1 MARNAKR
8 KREWRQLMKTIER
21 QRRPSIRMELSPLI
35 DCIFQLLIFFMLSST
50 FLTPA
55 IQLTLPSATA
65 GTSQN
70 DLEIIITLNKDGDI
84 YLNNTQTSLISLQA
98 ELQQMLTETEH
109 KSVTIRGDQDMPY
122 SAFLDAL
129 DIAKRSGA
137 VHVNVAHQTP

>member
-1 MARNAKR
+1 
-8 KREWRQLMKTIER
+8 MKTIER

-35 DCIFQLLIFFMLSST
+35 DYIFQLLIFFMLSST

-70 DLEIIITLNKDGDI
+70 DLEIIITLNKDGDV

-98 ELQQMLTETEH
+98 ELQRMLTETEH
-109 KSVTIRGDQDMPY
+109 KSVTIRGDQNMPY

-137 VHVNVAHQTP
+137 IHINVAHQTP

>member
-1 MARNAKR
+1 
-8 KREWRQLMKTIER
+8 MKSIQR

-70 DLEIIITLNKDGDI
+70 ELEIIITLSEEGDV
-84 YLNNTQTSLISLQA
+84 YLNNTKTSLISLKS
-98 ELQQMLTETEH
+98 ELQRMLTESSH
-109 KSVTIRGDQDMPY
+109 KSVTIRGDQNMPY

-129 DIAKRSGA
+129 DITKRSGA
-137 VHVNVAHQTP
+137 IHVNVAHQTP

>member
-1 MARNAKR
+1 
-8 KREWRQLMKTIER
+8 MKTIER

-70 DLEIIITLNKDGDI
+70 DLEIIITLNQDGDV
-84 YLNNTQTSLISLQA
+84 YLNNRQTSLISLQA
-98 ELQQMLTETEH
+98 ELQRMLTETEH

>member
-1 MARNAKR
+1 
-8 KREWRQLMKTIER
+8 MKSIQR
-21 QRRPSIRMELSPLI
+21 QRRPSIRMGLSPLI

-70 DLEIIITLNKDGDI
+70 ELEIIITLSESGDV
-84 YLNNTQTSLISLQA
+84 YLNKTPTSLIALES
-98 ELQQMLTETEH
+98 ELKRLLAKSEK
-109 KSVTIRGDQDMPY
+109 KSVTIRGDENMPY

-129 DIAKRSGA
+129 DITKRSGA
-137 VHVNVAHQTP
+137 IHVNVAHQAQ

>member
-1 MARNAKR
+1 
-8 KREWRQLMKTIER
+8 MKTIER

-70 DLEIIITLNKDGDI
+70 DLEIIITLNKDGDV

-98 ELQQMLTETEH
+98 ELQRMLTETEH
-109 KSVTIRGDQDMPY
+109 KSVTIRGDQNMPY

-137 VHVNVAHQTP
+137 ININVAHQTP

>member
-1 MARNAKR
+1 
-8 KREWRQLMKTIER
+8 MKAIQR

-70 DLEIIITLNKDGDI
+70 ELEIIVTLSEEGDVCV
-84 YLNNTQTSLISLQA
+84 LF
-98 ELQQMLTETEH
+98 
-109 KSVTIRGDQDMPY
+109 K
-122 SAFLDAL
+122 
-129 DIAKRSGA
+129 
-137 VHVNVAHQTP
+137 

>member
-1 MARNAKR
+1 
-8 KREWRQLMKTIER
+8 MKTIKR

-70 DLEIIITLNKDGDI
+70 DLEIIITLNKDGDV
-84 YLNNTQTSLISLQA
+84 YLNNTQTSLISLQV
-98 ELQQMLTETEH
+98 ELQRMLTETEH
-109 KSVTIRGDQDMPY
+109 KSVTIRGDQNMPY

-137 VHVNVAHQTP
+137 IHINVAHQTP

>member
-1 MARNAKR
+1 
-8 KREWRQLMKTIER
+8 MKTIER

-84 YLNNTQTSLISLQA
+84 YLNNAQTSLISLQA

>member
-1 MARNAKR
+1 
-8 KREWRQLMKTIER
+8 MKTIER

-137 VHVNVAHQTP
+137 VHVNVAHQTPRSEEHTSELQSQD

>member
-1 MARNAKR
+1 
-8 KREWRQLMKTIER
+8 MKSIQR

-70 DLEIIITLNKDGDI
+70 ELEIIVTLSEEGDV
-84 YLNNTQTSLISLQA
+84 YLNNTQTSLISLKS
-98 ELQQMLTETEH
+98 ELQRMLTESSH
-109 KSVTIRGDQDMPY
+109 KSVTIRGDQNMPY

-137 VHVNVAHQTP
+137 IHVNVAHQTP

>member
-1 MARNAKR
+1 
-8 KREWRQLMKTIER
+8 MKSIQR

-70 DLEIIITLNKDGDI
+70 ELEIIITLSKEGDV
-84 YLNNTQTSLISLQA
+84 YLNNMKTSLISLKS
-98 ELQQMLTETEH
+98 ELQRRLTESNH
-109 KSVTIRGDQDMPY
+109 KSVTIRGDQNMPY
-122 SAFLDAL
+122 SAFLDTL

>member
-1 MARNAKR
+1 
-8 KREWRQLMKTIER
+8 MKSIQR

-70 DLEIIITLNKDGDI
+70 ELEIIITLSKEGDV
-84 YLNNTQTSLISLQA
+84 YLNNTKTSLISLKS
-98 ELQQMLTETEH
+98 ELQRMLTESNH
-109 KSVTIRGDQDMPY
+109 KSVTIRGDQNMPY
-122 SAFLDAL
+122 SAFFRRARYCQ
-129 DIAKRSGA
+129 AKWRRSCQRCPPDTLNKSPA
-137 VHVNVAHQTP
+137 F

>member
-1 MARNAKR
+1 
-8 KREWRQLMKTIER
+8 MKSIQR

-70 DLEIIITLNKDGDI
+70 ELEIIVTLSEEGDV
-84 YLNNTQTSLISLQA
+84 YLNNTKTSLISLKS
-98 ELQQMLTETEH
+98 ELQRMLTESSH
-109 KSVTIRGDQDMPY
+109 KSVTIRGDQNMPY

-137 VHVNVAHQTP
+137 IHVNVAHQTP

>member
-1 MARNAKR
+1 
-8 KREWRQLMKTIER
+8 MKSIQR

-70 DLEIIITLNKDGDI
+70 ELEIIITLSEEGDV
-84 YLNNTQTSLISLQA
+84 YLNNTKTSLISLKS
-98 ELQQMLTETEH
+98 ELQRRLTESNH
-109 KSVTIRGDQDMPY
+109 KSVTIRGDQNMPY

-129 DIAKRSGA
+129 DIAKQSGA
-137 VHVNVAHQTP
+137 VHVNVAHQIP

>member
-1 MARNAKR
+1 
-8 KREWRQLMKTIER
+8 MKSIQR
-21 QRRPSIRMELSPLI
+21 QRRPLIRMELSPLI

-70 DLEIIITLNKDGDI
+70 ELEIIITLSKEGDV
-84 YLNNTQTSLISLQA
+84 YLNNTKTSLISLKS
-98 ELQQMLTETEH
+98 ELQRMLTESNH
-109 KSVTIRGDQDMPY
+109 KSVTIRGDQNMPY

-129 DIAKRSGA
+129 DIAKQSGA

>member
-1 MARNAKR
+1 
-8 KREWRQLMKTIER
+8 MKSIQR

-70 DLEIIITLNKDGDI
+70 ELEIIITLSEEGDV
-84 YLNNTQTSLISLQA
+84 YLNNTKTSLISLKS
-98 ELQQMLTETEH
+98 ELQRMLTESSH
-109 KSVTIRGDQDMPY
+109 KSVTIRGDQNMPY

-137 VHVNVAHQTP
+137 IHVNVAHQTP

>member
-1 MARNAKR
+1 
-8 KREWRQLMKTIER
+8 MKSIQR

-55 IQLTLPSATA
+55 IQLTLPSAAA

-70 DLEIIITLNKDGDI
+70 ELEIIITLSDEGDV
-84 YLNNTQTSLISLQA
+84 YLNNTKTSLISLKS
-98 ELQQMLTETEH
+98 ELQRMLTESSH
-109 KSVTIRGDQDMPY
+109 KSVTIRGDQNMPY

-137 VHVNVAHQTP
+137 IHVNVAHQTP

>member
-1 MARNAKR
+1 LKSI
-8 KREWRQLMKTIER
+8 QR
-21 QRRPSIRMELSPLI
+21 QRRPSVRMELSPLI

-70 DLEIIITLNKDGDI
+70 ELEIIITLSESGDV
-84 YLNNTQTSLISLQA
+84 YLNKTPTSLIALES
-98 ELQQMLTETEH
+98 ELKRLLAKSEK
-109 KSVTIRGDQDMPY
+109 KSVTIRGDENMPY

-129 DIAKRSGA
+129 DITKRSGA
-137 VHVNVAHQTP
+137 IHVNVAHQAQ

>member
-1 MARNAKR
+1 
-8 KREWRQLMKTIER
+8 MKSIKR
-21 QRRPSIRMELSPLI
+21 QRRPSVRMELSPLI

-70 DLEIIITLNKDGDI
+70 ELEIIITLSESGDV
-84 YLNNTQTSLISLQA
+84 YLNKTPTSLIALES
-98 ELQQMLTETEH
+98 ELKRLLAKSEK
-109 KSVTIRGDQDMPY
+109 KSVTIRGDENMPY

-129 DIAKRSGA
+129 DITKRSGA
-137 VHVNVAHQTP
+137 IHVNVAHQAQ

>member
-1 MARNAKR
+1 
-8 KREWRQLMKTIER
+8 MKSIQR

-70 DLEIIITLNKDGDI
+70 ELEIIITLSESGDV
-84 YLNNTQTSLISLQA
+84 YLNKTPTSLIALEA
-98 ELQQMLTETEH
+98 ELKRLLAKSEK
-109 KSVTIRGDQDMPY
+109 KSVTIRGDENMPY

-129 DIAKRSGA
+129 DITKRSGA
-137 VHVNVAHQTP
+137 IHVNVAHQAQ

>member
-1 MARNAKR
+1 
-8 KREWRQLMKTIER
+8 MKTIER

-84 YLNNTQTSLISLQA
+84 YLNNSQTSLISLQA
-98 ELQQMLTETEH
+98 ELQRMLTETEH

>member
-1 MARNAKR
+1 
-8 KREWRQLMKTIER
+8 MKSIQR

-70 DLEIIITLNKDGDI
+70 ELEIIITLSKEGDV
-84 YLNNTQTSLISLQA
+84 YLNNTKTSLISLKS
-98 ELQQMLTETEH
+98 ELQRRLTESNH
-109 KSVTIRGDQDMPY
+109 KSVTIRGDQNMPY

-129 DIAKRSGA
+129 DIAKQSGA

>member
-1 MARNAKR
+1 
-8 KREWRQLMKTIER
+8 MKTIER

-70 DLEIIITLNKDGDI
+70 DLEIIITLSEEGDV
-84 YLNNTQTSLISLQA
+84 YVNNTQTSLISLQA
-98 ELQQMLTETEH
+98 ELQRMLTETEH

>member
-1 MARNAKR
+1 
-8 KREWRQLMKTIER
+8 MKSIQR
-21 QRRPSIRMELSPLI
+21 QRRPSVRMELSPLI

-70 DLEIIITLNKDGDI
+70 ELEIIITLSESGDV
-84 YLNNTQTSLISLQA
+84 YLNKTPTSLIALES
-98 ELQQMLTETEH
+98 ELKRLLANSEK
-109 KSVTIRGDQDMPY
+109 KSVTIRGDENMPY

-129 DIAKRSGA
+129 DITKRSGA
-137 VHVNVAHQTP
+137 IHVNVAHQAQ

>member
-1 MARNAKR
+1 
-8 KREWRQLMKTIER
+8 MKSIQR

-70 DLEIIITLNKDGDI
+70 ELEIIITLSKEGDV
-84 YLNNTQTSLISLQA
+84 YLNNTKTSLISLKS
-98 ELQQMLTETEH
+98 ELQRMLTESNH
-109 KSVTIRGDQDMPY
+109 KSVTIRGDQNMPY

-129 DIAKRSGA
+129 DIAKQSGA